1 MKSTT
6 FISFAVLAAAHL
18 ANAAPAPATTPAA
31 NTATPQSV
39 SVSYDQKY
47 DVGTTSLDTVACSDG
62 TYGLE
67 TDGFTTFS
75 SLPNFPLIGGAP
87 TVAGWDSP
95 NCGQCYQLT
104 FESDEVSET
113 INVLAVDSASG
124 GFNIGLT
131 AMNHLTDN
139 QAVQLGHVTATY
151 VAVANSVCGLED

>member
-18 ANAAPAPATTPAA
+18 VNAAPAPATTPAA

-47 DVGTTSLDTVACSDG
+47 DDGTTSLNTVACSDG
-62 TYGLE
+62 TNGLE
-67 TDGFTTFS
+67 SDGFTTFS
-75 SLPNFPLIGGAP
+75 SLPTFPLIGGAP
-87 TVAGWDSP
+87 TVDGWDSP
-95 NCGQCYQLT
+95 NCGQCYQLH
-104 FESDEVSET
+104 FESDKVNET

-131 AMNHLTDN
+131 AMNRLTDN
-139 QAVQLGHVTATY
+139 QATQLGRVTATY
-151 VAVANSVCGLED
+151 VAVANSACGLED

>member
-18 ANAAPAPATTPAA
+18 ANAAPTPATTPA
-31 NTATPQSV
+31 NTVTPQSV

-47 DVGTTSLDTVACSDG
+47 DDGTTSLNTVACSDG
-62 TYGLE
+62 TNGLE

-75 SLPNFPLIGGAP
+75 SLPTFPLIGGAP
-87 TVAGWDSP
+87 TVDGWDSP
-95 NCGQCYQLT
+95 NCGQCYQLH
-104 FESDEVSET
+104 FESGEVNET

-131 AMNHLTDN
+131 AMNRLTDN
-139 QAVQLGHVTATY
+139 QATQLGRVTATY
-151 VAVANSVCGLED
+151 VAVANSVCGLEN